1 MIAAYLVL
9 LIPFTGIV
17 YFSVTGH
24 RSDIGRQN
32 TWLNGTSLLATI
44 WLAINVLNQGTI
56 ISSSKAFLIDPFNV
70 YLIVLTAFV
79 GFTTSIFSAPYMAH
93 EQAIGR
99 LSDRRL
105 KLYYSMYQGFMLAMY
120 LVLTTNNMGVMWVAM
135 EGATLATVL
144 LVSLY
149 RTPESIEAAWKY
161 FILCG
166 VGIAQALFGTILLY
180 YAAVQGL
187 GAESGTMVGGVAGPV
202 VTEANALLWS
212 ELYQNAKQ
220 LNPDVLEIAFV
231 FLLIGYGTKIG
242 LVPLHNWLPDA
253 HSEGPTPM
261 SAILSGLLLNDALYA
276 VMRNK
281 MLVDGATHSSMAGFL
296 MMGFGLLSFLVA
308 ALFLHRQKDIKR
320 LFSYSSIEHMGMMT
334 FAFGI
339 GGPLATFAALLHM
352 TVHSLTK
359 SAIFVTVGHAAQLA
373 GTQNM
378 EKIRGLIKTQPKI
391 GWGLLIGTIAIAGFP
406 PFGVFTS
413 EFLVLL
419 ATMHTY
425 PWLTPLLLLGIGIA
439 FAGLFRHIQPMV
451 YGEKPEGQ
459 MPVQANLWPVMIH
472 LALVL
477 WLGLAIPGF
486 LADWFSQATQLISG
500 SAPL

>member
-1 MIAAYLVL
+1 MIAAYLAL
-9 LIPFTGIV
+9 LVPFVGIV
-17 YFSVTGH
+17 FFALAGHHQDTGK
-24 RSDIGRQN
+24 
-32 TWLNGTSLLATI
+32 LNIWFNAVSLLATI
-44 WLAINVLNQGTI
+44 WLAINVLNNGTI
-56 ISSSKAFLIDPFNV
+56 LSKGQAFIVDSFNV
-70 YLIVLTAFV
+70 YLVVLTAFI
-79 GFTTSIFSAPYMAH
+79 GLTTSIFSAPYMEH
-93 EQAIGR
+93 EKEIGR
-99 LSDRRL
+99 LTERRL
-105 KLYYSMYQGFMLAMY
+105 RLYYSMYQGFMLAMY

-135 EGATLATVL
+135 EGATLATVM

-180 YAAVQGL
+180 YAAVQIGD
-187 GAESGTMVGGVAGPV
+187 GD
-202 VTEANALLWS
+202 NALLWS
-212 ELYQNAKQ
+212 VLYANADK
-220 LNPDVLEIAFV
+220 LNPDILQIAFV

-261 SAILSGLLLNDALYA
+261 SAVLSGLLLNDALYA
-276 VMRNK
+276 VVRNK
-281 MLVDGATHSSMAGFL
+281 MLVDGATHSNMAGLL

-320 LFSYSSIEHMGMMT
+320 LFSYSSIEHMGIMT
-334 FAFGI
+334 FAFGM

-373 GTQNM
+373 GSQSM
-378 EKIRGLIKTQPKI
+378 DKIRGLIKTQPKI
-391 GWGLLIGTIAIAGFP
+391 GWGLLMGTVAIAGFP

-419 ATMHTY
+419 ATMHQY
-425 PWLTPLLLLGIGIA
+425 PWLAPLLLLGIGIA

-451 YGEKPEGQ
+451 YGERPEGQ
-459 MPVQANLWPVMIH
+459 FAVKANLWPVIIH

-477 WLGLAIPGF
+477 WLGLAIPSF
-486 LADWFSQATQLISG
+486 LANWFSQATLLISG

>member
-9 LIPFTGIV
+9 LIPLAGMAF
-17 YFSVTGH
+17 FALAGH
-24 RSDIGRQN
+24 RADSGAWNIR
-32 TWLNGTSLLATI
+32 LNAVNLIATL
-44 WLAINVLNQGTI
+44 WLAINVLREGTI
-56 ISSSKAFLIDPFNV
+56 LSAGKAFLVDPFNV

-79 GFTTSIFSAPYMAH
+79 GLTTAIFSAPYMAH
-93 EQAIGR
+93 EKEIGR
-99 LSDRRL
+99 LNDARL
-105 KLYYSMYQGFMLAMY
+105 KLYHAMYQGFMLAMY
-120 LVLTTNNMGVMWVAM
+120 LVLTTNNMGILWVAM

-149 RTPESIEAAWKY
+149 RTPESVEAAWKY

-180 YAAVQGL
+180 YAAEQIGS
-187 GAESGTMVGGVAGPV
+187 E
-202 VTEANALLWS
+202 ENALLWS
-212 ELYQNAKQ
+212 VLYENADK
-220 LNPDVLEIAFV
+220 LNPEVLKIAFV

-261 SAILSGLLLNDALYA
+261 SAVLSGLLLNDALYA
-276 VMRNK
+276 VVRNK
-281 MLVDGATHSSMAGFL
+281 MLVDGATQSDMAGFL
-296 MMGFGLLSFLVA
+296 MMGFGLLSFLIG

-359 SAIFVTVGHAAQLA
+359 SAIFVTVGHASQLT

-378 EKIRGLIKTQPKI
+378 EKIRGLIKTQPAI
-391 GWGLLIGTIAIAGFP
+391 GWGLLIGTVSIAGFP

-419 ATMHTY
+419 ATMRSY
-425 PWLTPLLLLGIGIA
+425 PWLAPLLLLGIGIA
-439 FAGLFRHIQPMV
+439 FAGLFRHIQPIV
-451 YGEKPEGQ
+451 YGDRPEGQ
-459 MPVQANLWPVMIH
+459 QPIKANLWPVMIH
-472 LALVL
+472 LGLVL

-486 LADWFSQATQLISG
+486 LAEWFSQATLLISG
-500 SAPL
+500 SAP

>member
-1 MIAAYLVL
+1 MIAAYLLL
-9 LIPFTGIV
+9 LIPLVGIIFFAFPGHKIDTGKV
-17 YFSVTGH
+17 NVWF
-24 RSDIGRQN
+24 
-32 TWLNGTSLLATI
+32 NGISLLATI
-44 WLAINVLNQGTI
+44 WLAVKVLNVGSIFSTGL
-56 ISSSKAFLIDPFNV
+56 AFMVDSFNV
-70 YLIVLTAFV
+70 YLIVLTAFI
-79 GFTTSIFSAPYMAH
+79 GFTTSIFSAPYMEH
-93 EQAIGR
+93 EKQLGR
-99 LSDRRL
+99 LTERRL
-105 KLYYSMYQGFMLAMY
+105 RLYYSMYQGFMLAMY

-180 YAAVQGL
+180 YAAVQIGD
-187 GAESGTMVGGVAGPV
+187 GE
-202 VTEANALLWS
+202 NALLWS
-212 ELYQNAKQ
+212 VLYENADK
-220 LNPDVLEIAFV
+220 LNPEILEIAFV

-261 SAILSGLLLNDALYA
+261 SAVLSGLLLNDALYA
-276 VMRNK
+276 VVRNK
-281 MLVDGATHSSMAGFL
+281 MLVDGATHNNMAGGL

-320 LFSYSSIEHMGMMT
+320 LFSYSSIEHMGIMT
-334 FAFGI
+334 FAFGM

-373 GTQNM
+373 GTQSM
-378 EKIRGLIKTQPKI
+378 DKIRGLIRTQPRI
-391 GWGLLIGTIAIAGFP
+391 GWGLLIGTVAIAGFP

-419 ATMHTY
+419 ATMHNY
-425 PWLTPLLLLGIGIA
+425 PWLAPLLLLGIGIA

-451 YGEKPEGQ
+451 YGERPEGQ
-459 MPVQANLWPVMIH
+459 MPVKANLWPVMIH

-486 LADWFSQATQLISG
+486 LANWFSQATVLISG
-500 SAPL
+500 SSPL

>member
-1 MIAAYLVL
+1 
-9 LIPFTGIV
+9 
-17 YFSVTGH
+17 
-24 RSDIGRQN
+24 
-32 TWLNGTSLLATI
+32 
-44 WLAINVLNQGTI
+44 
-56 ISSSKAFLIDPFNV
+56 LIDPFNV

-79 GFTTSIFSAPYMAH
+79 GLTTSIFSAPYMEH
-93 EQAIGR
+93 EKELGK
-99 LSDRRL
+99 LTDTRL
-105 KLYYSMYQGFMLAMY
+105 KLYHSMYQGFMLAMY
-120 LVLTTNNMGVMWVAM
+120 LVLTTNNMGIMWVAM

-180 YAAVQGL
+180 YAAAQIGDV
-187 GAESGTMVGGVAGPV
+187 ENS
-202 VTEANALLWS
+202 LLWS
-212 ELYQNAKQ
+212 VLYENAGK
-220 LNPDVLEIAFV
+220 LNPEILEIAFV
-231 FLLIGYGTKIG
+231 FMLIGYGTKIG

-261 SAILSGLLLNDALYA
+261 SAVLSGLLLNDALYA
-276 VMRNK
+276 VVRNK
-281 MLVDGATHSSMAGFL
+281 MLVDGATHSNMAGYL
-296 MMGFGLLSFLVA
+296 MMGFGMLSFLVA
-308 ALFLHRQKDIKR
+308 AFFLHRQKDIKR
-320 LFSYSSIEHMGMMT
+320 LFSYSSIEHMGIMT

-359 SAIFVTVGHAAQLA
+359 SAIFVTVGHAAQVA
-373 GTQNM
+373 GTQRM
-378 EKIRGLIKTQPKI
+378 DKIRGLIKTQPRI

-419 ATMHTY
+419 ATMHSY
-425 PWLTPLLLLGIGIA
+425 PWLTLPLLLGIGIA

-459 MPVQANLWPVMIH
+459 LPVKANLWPVMIH

-486 LADWFSQATQLISG
+486 LANWFSQATLLISG
-500 SAPL
+500 STPL

>member
-9 LIPFTGIV
+9 LIPLAGIV
-17 YFSVTGH
+17 FFALAGH
-24 RSDIGRQN
+24 RADTGK
-32 TWLNGTSLLATI
+32 LNVWFNAVCLAATI
-44 WLAINVLNQGTI
+44 WLAVNVLNQGALL
-56 ISSSKAFLIDPFNV
+56 SPGKAFLIDPFNV

-79 GFTTSIFSAPYMAH
+79 GLTTSIFSSPYMAH
-93 EQAIGR
+93 EKELGK
-99 LSDRRL
+99 LTDGRL

-120 LVLTTNNMGVMWVAM
+120 LVLTTNSMGVMWVAM

-180 YAAVQGL
+180 YAAVQIGD
-187 GAESGTMVGGVAGPV
+187 GE
-202 VTEANALLWS
+202 NALLWS
-212 ELYQNAKQ
+212 VLYANANQ
-220 LNPDVLEIAFV
+220 LNPEVLEIAFV
-231 FLLIGYGTKIG
+231 FMLIGYGTKIG

-261 SAILSGLLLNDALYA
+261 SAVLSGLLLNDALYA
-276 VMRNK
+276 VVRNK
-281 MLVDGATHSSMAGFL
+281 MLVDGASDSNMAGFL
-296 MMGFGLLSFLVA
+296 MMGFGLTSFLVA
-308 ALFLHRQKDIKR
+308 AFFLHRQKDIKR

-373 GTQNM
+373 GTQSM
-378 EKIRGLIKTQPKI
+378 DKIRGLIRTQPQI
-391 GWGLLIGTIAIAGFP
+391 GWGLLIGAVAIAGFP

-419 ATMHTY
+419 ATMHSY

-459 MPVQANLWPVMIH
+459 LPIKANLWPVMIH

-486 LADWFSQATQLISG
+486 LANWFSQATLLISG
-500 SAPL
+500 STPL

>member
-9 LIPFTGIV
+9 LIPFAGILFFAFDGHKQETGRLNV
-17 YFSVTGH
+17 RFNAVT
-24 RSDIGRQN
+24 
-32 TWLNGTSLLATI
+32 LAATV
-44 WLAINVLNQGTI
+44 WLAVNVLNNGTI
-56 ISSSKAFLIDPFNV
+56 LSSGKAFIIDSFNV
-70 YLIVLTAFV
+70 YLIVLTAFI
-79 GFTTSIFSAPYMAH
+79 GLTTAIFSAPYMEH
-93 EQAIGR
+93 EKELGK
-99 LSDRRL
+99 LTERRL

-180 YAAVQGL
+180 YAAVQIGD
-187 GAESGTMVGGVAGPV
+187 GD
-202 VTEANALLWS
+202 NALLWS
-212 ELYQNAKQ
+212 VLFDNARK
-220 LNPDVLEIAFV
+220 LNPEILEIAFV
-231 FLLIGYGTKIG
+231 FMLIGYGTKIG

-261 SAILSGLLLNDALYA
+261 SAVLSGLLLNDALYA
-276 VMRNK
+276 VVRNK
-281 MLVDGATHSSMAGFL
+281 MLVDGATQGNMAGLL
-296 MMGFGLLSFLVA
+296 MMGFGMLSFLVA
-308 ALFLHRQKDIKR
+308 ALFLHRQRDIKR
-320 LFSYSSIEHMGMMT
+320 LFSYSSIEHMGVMT
-334 FAFGI
+334 FAFGM

-359 SAIFVTVGHAAQLA
+359 SAIFVTVGHASQLA

-378 EKIRGLIKTQPKI
+378 DRIRGLIKTQPRI
-391 GWGLLIGTIAIAGFP
+391 GWGLLIGTVAIAGFP

-419 ATMHTY
+419 ATMHSY
-425 PWLTPLLLLGIGIA
+425 PWLAPLLLLGIGIA
-439 FAGLFRHIQPMV
+439 FAGLFRHIQPIV
-451 YGEKPEGQ
+451 YGEQPEGQ
-459 MPVQANLWPVMIH
+459 LPIKANLWPVMIH

-477 WLGLAIPGF
+477 WLGLAIPDF
-486 LADWFSQATQLISG
+486 LANWFSQATLLISG
-500 SAPL
+500 SMPL

>member
-9 LIPFTGIV
+9 LIPLIGIV
-17 YFSVTGH
+17 YFALAGH
-24 RSDIGRQN
+24 RTDTGK
-32 TWLNGTSLLATI
+32 LNIRFNGANLAATI
-44 WLAINVLNQGTI
+44 WLAINVLNQGTL
-56 ISSSKAFLIDPFNV
+56 ISSGKAFLIDPFNV

-79 GFTTSIFSAPYMAH
+79 GFTTSIFSSPYMAH
-93 EQAIGR
+93 EKEIGK
-99 LSDRRL
+99 LTDRRL
-105 KLYYSMYQGFMLAMY
+105 KLYHSMFQGFMLAMY
-120 LVLTTNNMGVMWVAM
+120 LVLTTNNMGILWVAM

-180 YAAVQGL
+180 YAAVQIGD
-187 GAESGTMVGGVAGPV
+187 GE
-202 VTEANALLWS
+202 NALLWS
-212 ELYQNAKQ
+212 VLYENADQ
-220 LNPDVLEIAFV
+220 LNPEVLKIAFV

-261 SAILSGLLLNDALYA
+261 SAVLSGLLLNDALYA
-276 VMRNK
+276 VVRSK
-281 MLVDGATHSSMAGFL
+281 MLVDGATDSNMAGYL

-308 ALFLHRQKDIKR
+308 AILLHRQKDIKR
-320 LFSYSSIEHMGMMT
+320 LFSYSSIEHMGLMT

-373 GTQNM
+373 GTQRIDQ
-378 EKIRGLIKTQPKI
+378 IRGLIKTQPKV
-391 GWGLLIGTIAIAGFP
+391 GWGLLIGTLAIAGFP

-419 ATMHTY
+419 ATMHSY
-425 PWLTPLLLLGIGIA
+425 PWLAPFLLLGIGIA

-451 YGEKPEGQ
+451 YGDKPEGQ
-459 MPVQANLWPVMIH
+459 TPIKANLWPVTIH

-486 LADWFSQATQLISG
+486 LAHWFSQATLLISG
-500 SAPL
+500 STPL

>member
-1 MIAAYLVL
+1 MIAAYVLL
-9 LIPFTGIV
+9 LIPLLGIV
-17 YFSVTGH
+17 FFALTGH
-24 RSDIGRQN
+24 RDDTGKLN
-32 TWLNGTSLLATI
+32 TGFNAISFLASI
-44 WLAINVLNQGTI
+44 WLAAMVLNGGSLYSAGQALLVD
-56 ISSSKAFLIDPFNV
+56 SFNV

-79 GFTTSIFSAPYMAH
+79 GLTTSIFSGPYMAH
-93 EQAIGR
+93 EKELGK
-99 LSDRRL
+99 LTDRRL

-149 RTPESIEAAWKY
+149 RTPEAIEAAWKY

-180 YAAVQGL
+180 YAAVQIGD
-187 GAESGTMVGGVAGPV
+187 GQ
-202 VTEANALLWS
+202 NALLWS
-212 ELYQNAKQ
+212 VLYQNADK
-220 LNPDVLEIAFV
+220 LNPEILKIAFV
-231 FLLIGYGTKIG
+231 FLLVGYGTKIG

-261 SAILSGLLLNDALYA
+261 SAVLSGLLLNDALYA
-276 VMRNK
+276 VVRNK
-281 MLVDGATHSSMAGFL
+281 MLVDGATHDNMAGLL

-320 LFSYSSIEHMGMMT
+320 LFSYSSIEHMGLIT
-334 FAFGI
+334 FAFGM

-373 GTQNM
+373 GSQSM
-378 EKIRGLIKTQPKI
+378 ERIRGLIKTQPTI
-391 GWGLLIGTIAIAGFP
+391 GWGLLIGTVAIAGFP

-419 ATMHTY
+419 ATMHLY
-425 PWLTPLLLLGIGIA
+425 PWLAPVLLLGIGIA

-451 YGEKPEGQ
+451 YGERPEGQ
-459 MPVQANLWPVMIH
+459 LPIQANLWPVMIH
-472 LALVL
+472 LVLVL

-486 LADWFSQATQLISG
+486 LADWFSRATLLISG
-500 SAPL
+500 STPL